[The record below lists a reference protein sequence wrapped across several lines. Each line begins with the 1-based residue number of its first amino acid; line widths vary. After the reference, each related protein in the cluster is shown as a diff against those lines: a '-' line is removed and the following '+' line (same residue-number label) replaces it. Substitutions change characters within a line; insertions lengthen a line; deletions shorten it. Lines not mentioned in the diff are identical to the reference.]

1 MRFDSNFILGIQILD
16 FLYYLRIRFNN
27 FILLDTHAIKNT
39 STILKK
45 NTSTMNRC
53 EGNVA
58 GEIRLDFLF

>member
-39 STILKK
+39 STI
-45 NTSTMNRC
+45 
-53 EGNVA
+53 
-58 GEIRLDFLF
+58 